1 MWEVNEALSENTRYE
16 QLADGRWRAEYN
28 GFVKL
33 TAEGGTPAAS
43 EEQLSRAMDTLLAS
57 IIRGGKEREKKD
69 TAALMSSLVLSDAIT
84 VVRKKARQVARFN
97 LERSAVSSRT
107 AHDPT
112 ARQRRQT
119 RKKAGGQP

>member
-16 QLADGRWRAEYN
+16 QLTDGRWRAEYN

-57 IIRGGKEREKKD
+57 IIRGGKEREEKNM
-69 TAALMSSLVLSDAIT
+69 AALMSSFVLSEAIT
-84 VVRKKARQVARFN
+84 VVRKRARQAGRFTQ
-97 LERSAVSSRT
+97 ESSAVSSRT
-107 AHDPT
+107 AHDST
-112 ARQRRQT
+112 ERHRHRT
-119 RKKAGGQP
+119 GKKAGGQP